1 MKSILTMM
9 LFASFA
15 ANAQTPMP
23 PAQKAALEKYA
34 ELQKRKPADTKE
46 CDALKVMVPLKHPAS
61 VLEEQ
66 AAEFNKCMTARG
78 HYVP

>member
-1 MKSILTMM
+1 MRYLLALLLITPA
-9 LFASFA
+9 F
-15 ANAQTPMP
+15 AQTPMP

-34 ELQKRKPADTKE
+34 ELQNRKPADTKE

-61 VLEEQ
+61 VIEEQ